1 MDFHYRRIDGSKT
14 NIYKAKGLLYGIK
27 QQQLTKI
34 IEKNKFDDLQFFNTG
49 IASTQRNFW

>member
-34 IEKNKFDDLQFFNTG
+34 IEKK
-49 IASTQRNFW
+49 